1 MTDDLKKNYSKAM
14 YHSPQKYGDKLAIIF
29 VDFANAYF
37 DESSPLYGG
46 DGCKKA
52 LESSKRLLSFCRN
65 YTELPIVFTEVK
77 YKKGGRNGGA
87 FYKKVPALSSFDEG
101 KYSQKTHSDL
111 IILETDIS
119 ITKQY
124 PSAFFKTNLESILKE
139 RGVDTVLITGV
150 TTSGCIRATCIDS
163 ISSDFITI
171 VVSDAVGDRAVEPHE
186 ANLFDMSA
194 KYADLME
201 TEEAI
206 NLIRSSLEV

>member
-77 YKKGGRNGGA
+77 YKKGGGNGGA

-111 IILETDIS
+111 TILETDIS

>member
-1 MTDDLKKNYSKAM
+1 MTDDLEKNYSKAM
-14 YHSPQKYGDKLAIIF
+14 YHSPQKYGHKLAIIF

-37 DESSPLYGG
+37 DESCPLYGG
-46 DGCKKA
+46 EGCKKA

-65 YTELPIVFTEVK
+65 YTQIPIVFTEVK
-77 YKKGGRNGGA
+77 YIKGGGNGGT
-87 FYKKVPALSSFDEG
+87 FYKKIPALSCFDEG
-101 KYSQKTHSDL
+101 KHSQKTHSDL

-139 RGVDTVLITGV
+139 KGVDTLLITGV

-171 VVSDAVGDRAVEPHE
+171 VVSDAVGDRAAEPHE

-194 KYADLME
+194 KYADLMD
-201 TEEAI
+201 TDQAI
-206 NLIRSSLEV
+206 NLIRKSLEV

>member
-1 MTDDLKKNYSKAM
+1 MTDDLEKNYSKAM
-14 YHSPQKYGDKLAIIF
+14 YHSPQKYGKKLAIIF

-52 LESSKRLLSFCRN
+52 LESSKKLLLFCRD
-65 YTELPIVFTEVK
+65 YIEIPLIFTEVK
-77 YKKGGRNGGA
+77 YKKGGENGGA

-111 IILETDIS
+111 KILETDII

-124 PSAFFKTNLESILKE
+124 PSAFFKTNLESILKGK
-139 RGVDTVLITGV
+139 GVDTLLITGV
-150 TTSGCIRATCIDS
+150 TTSGCVRATCIDS

-171 VVSDAVGDRAVEPHE
+171 VVSDAVGDRAAEPHE

-194 KYADLME
+194 KYADLMD

-206 NLIRSSLEV
+206 NLIRNSLNL

>member
-1 MTDDLKKNYSKAM
+1 MTDDLEKNYSKAM
-14 YHSPQKYGDKLAIIF
+14 YHSPQKYGNKLAIIF

-52 LESSKRLLSFCRN
+52 LKNSKKLLSFCRN

-77 YKKGGRNGGA
+77 YEKGGGNGGA

-111 IILETDIS
+111 TVLETDIS

-124 PSAFFKTNLESILKE
+124 PSAFFKTNLESLLKE
-139 RGVDTVLITGV
+139 KGVDTLLITGV

-171 VVSDAVGDRAVEPHE
+171 VISDAVGDRAPEPHE